1 MTVRKNI
8 VGTKYVPN
16 GPQTM
21 VVSPQMPL
29 TGLVDGAIWA
39 RTEIVGKN
47 RNSGSAVNSPPIAL
61 VDPNTPIEAI
71 RNPAR
76 QDQSRDVKVG
86 DNPRAQ
92 TLSFGKE
99 IEEHTIQQGSVRVNN
114 GKQQDIGELA
124 APSCPL
130 ERKGNQARQLN
141 TVEPIYKGLSQCIV
155 MEHSLGDIAWNA
167 EADVARLAT
176 GPQTSGIRIGTDSV
190 GGNRAEHVGI
200 GQNTPIRR
208 GKRLAILPGNP
219 LTDSVKE
226 APETGEFSPRSTPWE
241 GIQPKI
247 VIHPPETTGI
257 HPQDLESSPIEST
270 HRNRL
275 LDSK

>member
-21 VVSPQMPL
+21 AQIEAFEWGWKGGLSLAQPNRVEGTQNHALRVSGVL
-29 TGLVDGAIWA
+29 A
-39 RTEIVGKN
+39 RFRDINLNGY
-47 RNSGSAVNSPPIAL
+47 RHC

-130 ERKGNQARQLN
+130 ERKGNQGHRS
-141 TVEPIYKGLSQCIV
+141 EGR
-155 MEHSLGDIAWNA
+155 
-167 EADVARLAT
+167 DVLK
-176 GPQTSGIRIGTDSV
+176 Q
-190 GGNRAEHVGI
+190 
-200 GQNTPIRR
+200 
-208 GKRLAILPGNP
+208 
-219 LTDSVKE
+219 
-226 APETGEFSPRSTPWE
+226 
-241 GIQPKI
+241 
-247 VIHPPETTGI
+247 
-257 HPQDLESSPIEST
+257 
-270 HRNRL
+270 
-275 LDSK
+275 

>member
-21 VVSPQMPL
+21 VSL
-29 TGLVDGAIWA
+29 TAIWA

-61 VDPNTPIEAI
+61 VNHALRVSGVLARFRDINLNGYRHCVDPNTPIEAI

-130 ERKGNQARQLN
+130 ERKGNQGHRS
-141 TVEPIYKGLSQCIV
+141 EGR
-155 MEHSLGDIAWNA
+155 
-167 EADVARLAT
+167 DVLK
-176 GPQTSGIRIGTDSV
+176 Q
-190 GGNRAEHVGI
+190 
-200 GQNTPIRR
+200 
-208 GKRLAILPGNP
+208 
-219 LTDSVKE
+219 
-226 APETGEFSPRSTPWE
+226 
-241 GIQPKI
+241 
-247 VIHPPETTGI
+247 
-257 HPQDLESSPIEST
+257 
-270 HRNRL
+270 
-275 LDSK
+275 